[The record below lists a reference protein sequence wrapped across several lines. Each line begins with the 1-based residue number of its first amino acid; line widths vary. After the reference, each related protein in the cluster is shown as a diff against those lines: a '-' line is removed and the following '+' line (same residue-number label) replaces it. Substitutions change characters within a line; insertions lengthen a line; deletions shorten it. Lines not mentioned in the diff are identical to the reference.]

1 MKKVSITLLLAVL
14 LGTLHTVSG
23 QEAAESK
30 ITGGFGHF
38 FIGPGFIQAK
48 KINDYLKK
56 SDVLGSSYSP
66 SSMNYSIGGEGGAVL
81 NRFIIGGGGFGMFS
95 PSYSTDSARTMTGM
109 GGGYFKIG
117 YIFYQRPNTFMYG
130 YASFGGAGYSLQVSN
145 IGDSMPVNF
154 NRKYPLQAGK
164 KETYSFGGLLFDL
177 GVSLK
182 TIAISEKSA
191 DTRKWGGFMLGV
203 DIGCFVTMPISDWN
217 ASQGSNINNNNNNND
232 ANHVVVGP
240 PSPASVFSP
249 YIRLTLGGGGF
260 KKTY

>member
-1 MKKVSITLLLAVL
+1 MKKITIALLLTLLL
-14 LGTLHTVSG
+14 GSMHTLTA
-23 QEAAESK
+23 QETSDEK

-56 SDVLGSSYSP
+56 PDVLGSSYSP
-66 SSMNYSIGGEGGAVL
+66 STMAYSIGGEGGAVL

-117 YIFYQRPNTFMYG
+117 YIFYQRTNTFMYG
-130 YASFGGAGYSLQVSN
+130 YASFGGSGYSLQITN
-145 IGDSMPVNF
+145 IGDSAPVNF
-154 NRKYPLQAGK
+154 NRKYPLQPGK

-177 GVSLK
+177 GVSVK
-182 TIAISEKSA
+182 TITISEKST
-191 DTRKWGGFMLGV
+191 DSRKWGGFMLGV
-203 DIGCFVTMPISDWN
+203 DLGCFVTMPISDWN
-217 ASQGSNINNNNNNND
+217 TSGNGNNNGNNNND
-232 ANHVVVGP
+232 VNHAVVGP
-240 PSPASVFSP
+240 PSPTSIFSP